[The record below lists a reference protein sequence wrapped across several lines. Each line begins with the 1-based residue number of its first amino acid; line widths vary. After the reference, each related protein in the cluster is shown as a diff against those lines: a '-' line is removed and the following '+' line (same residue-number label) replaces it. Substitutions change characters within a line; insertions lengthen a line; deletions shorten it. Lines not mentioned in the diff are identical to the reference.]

1 MAIGVDKQVWDG
13 AVNKAESTVS
23 SISKPT
29 INNLG
34 KTTLKRFKKIIET
47 QKKLA
52 NTVESFKNVS
62 KTDTQKMKKVAEH
75 IVSEDKQASKSFEQ
89 NTTLFEQNTSKVRF
103 N

>member
-1 MAIGVDKQVWDG
+1 MAVGVDKQAWDG
-13 AVNKAESTVS
+13 AVSKAESAVS
-23 SISKPT
+23 GISKPT

-62 KTDTQKMKKVAEH
+62 KTNTQKMKQVAEN
-75 IVSEDKQASKSFEQ
+75 IVSEDKKAPTSFKQ
-89 NTTLFEQNTSKVRF
+89 NTAKVRF

>member
-1 MAIGVDKQVWDG
+1 MVKTGVDKQAWDG
-13 AVNKAESTVS
+13 VVNKAERAVS
-23 SISKPT
+23 GISKPT

-62 KTDTQKMKKVAEH
+62 KTDTQKMKQVAEK
-75 IVSEDKQASKSFEQ
+75 IVSEDKQASTSFK
-89 NTTLFEQNTSKVRF
+89 QNTSK
-103 N
+103 